1 MTAKDKTSLEEKFK
15 LVADTI
21 RSYPAQLKQSW
32 DEISKMYVPNDYKN
46 VDNIVFCGMGGSAL
60 GARMVD
66 SFAFDRLRV
75 PFEIFND
82 YKIPN
87 YVNNKSLV
95 ILSSYS
101 GTTEET
107 LEATYE
113 AIKKQAKIF
122 GITTGGSLSE
132 IIIKEKLSGY
142 IFEPIYNPS
151 GQPRMSIGYASG
163 AVLAL
168 LSKLSLITVTNEEI
182 EETIRVM
189 NDVLTEYQESAPA
202 EKNLAKKYADTL
214 RGRVPIIV
222 ASEHLVGSAHT
233 IKNQFNESAKT
244 FSALFDIPELNHHL
258 MEGLKNPERLRTLF
272 TFFFINSKLYSE
284 KIQKRYPLTSKVVEK
299 NGVDYIMYSP
309 RSSNRL
315 SQVYETLVFG
325 SFIVY
330 FLTLKYE
337 IDPMVIPWVDFFKS
351 RLAKS

>member
-1 MTAKDKTSLEEKFK
+1 MSTQKLSLEEKFK
-15 LVADTI
+15 LVAETI
-21 RSYPAQLKQSW
+21 RSYPAQLRQAW
-32 DEISKMYVPNDYKN
+32 DEISKMYIPNEYKN

-66 SFAFDRLRV
+66 SYAFDRLRV
-75 PFEIFND
+75 PFEIFNE
-82 YKIPN
+82 YKLPN

-122 GITTGGSLSE
+122 GITTGGGLSE

-142 IFEPIYNPS
+142 IFEPTHNPS

-182 EETIRVM
+182 EETIATM
-189 NDVLTEYQESAPA
+189 NEVLTESQEGTPS
-202 EKNLAKKYADTL
+202 EKNLAKKYADKL
-214 RGRVPIIV
+214 KGKIPIIV
-222 ASEHLVGSAHT
+222 ASEHLVGTAHT

-244 FSALFDIPELNHHL
+244 FCALFEIPELNHHL
-258 MEGLKNPERLRTLF
+258 MEGLKNPEKLRNLF
-272 TFFFINSKLYSE
+272 TFFFINSKLYAQ
-284 KIQKRYPLTSKVVEK
+284 KIQKRYPLTSEVVEK
-299 NGVDYIMYSP
+299 NGVDYLIYSP
-309 RSSNRL
+309 RSVNRL

-325 SFIVY
+325 SFVVY
-330 FLTLKYE
+330 FLTHEYG
-337 IDPMVIPWVDFFKS
+337 IDPMEIPWVDFFKS
-351 RLAKS
+351 QLAKT